1 MAGPDF
7 FAELQNKG
15 AGSLMK
21 ITIANACIL
30 AFLTLVSTA
39 WVASTLMVSGCGK
52 KAPPVPP
59 SGNKPPKVI
68 DLGYS
73 ISENTIKLSWT
84 IPKTSDKAKSP
95 ATGFLIYRSKQS
107 SAEADCPNCP
117 IRFLKIGDVLVRG
130 GVSEKPSPSVA
141 FAQTIEP
148 GFRYIYKVK
157 AYDGDGVAGKDSNL
171 IDFTY

>member
-1 MAGPDF
+1 MAEPDF

-21 ITIANACIL
+21 ITIANVCIL
-30 AFLTLVSTA
+30 AFLAVVSTA
-39 WVASTLMVSGCGK
+39 WVASTLMVTGCGK

-84 IPKTSDKAKSP
+84 IPKTGDKARSP

-107 SAEADCPNCP
+107 LSEADCANCP
-117 IRFLKIGDVLVRG
+117 ITFIKIEDVPVRG
-130 GVSEKPSPSVA
+130 AISGRPESSVV

-148 GFRYIYKVK
+148 GYRYIYKIK
-157 AYDGDGVAGKDSNL
+157 AYDDDGVAGKDSNL